1 MRNSAK
7 IEIKFGV
14 NARLVLVTLAL
25 AFVVSFTGP
34 AVASDLTEPDRVF
47 KQWERQLEAVE
58 EQAQGGSL
66 GELSTRTL
74 RRSVQ
79 EIMEQIAE
87 VRITSTA
94 EVSRIKPLLASL
106 GPAPEGGAEDPAVQS
121 KRAELTAQLARH
133 EGQVKRVGLIV
144 ARAEQALADLT
155 RATRLRFQEYL
166 LKKGASPLLLSSW
179 VTALPELAGLMIHS
193 YVAAPVQWISEIAGD
208 PARTGVALRYGLISL
223 ALAAA
228 GWPLGRWLLARFGRR
243 PDIIEP
249 SYARRLL
256 AAFVEA
262 VARGLIPVLFVAAV
276 GILFTDSAL
285 LGLELRVMVN
295 AVSRNLVIFFIGYGL
310 IKAVFTPDQ
319 AAWRLTPLHTG
330 ASRRVVQRLRA
341 VLLIYVIFSGVGQSL
356 AWATPSTALESTYF
370 FAFAVTLYPT
380 LWALL
385 RHRVWSTGG
394 KAAVLAATES
404 RATSGGINATV
415 SPVPHLSRSDLPRP
429 SRYWARARTIITIAL
444 LAIPISAAAGYP
456 TLTGFLIDAAMLTG
470 LVIAGFLALR
480 WLGRGACNELLTSR
494 EGAGYKFRSF
504 LEIRDEGAA
513 QLRFWIYLGF
523 DLILMLAAVSVLLP
537 LWGVGTE
544 ETLAWLSRLFRG
556 IQIGSYTFS
565 LLDLVLAIAFFAA
578 IMLATRLL
586 QRGLERHFL
595 PNVVRDTGVR
605 DALRT
610 GIGYIGVVIAALVG
624 ISTLGLDLSNL
635 ALIAGALS
643 VGLGFGLQNIVS
655 NFVSGLILLAERPIK
670 PGDWIVVGGHEG
682 TVKKVNVRSTEME
695 TFQRASVIIPN
706 ADLIA
711 TPVTNWT
718 HKNVLGRLEIRIGVA
733 YGSDVELV
741 RDTLLELA
749 RAHPMILADPA
760 PAVVFRDF
768 GASSLDFEL
777 RCFLRDIGWV
787 VIVGSDLRFSIY
799 EAFHEKGIEIPFP
812 QHVVHM
818 ASPEGAGG

>member
-1 MRNSAK
+1 MHNSAK
-7 IEIKFGV
+7 IRAKIKESVG
-14 NARLVLVTLAL
+14 LVLATLAVAL
-25 AFVVSFTGP
+25 VVSFSGLAT
-34 AVASDLTEPDRVF
+34 ASDLAEPDQAF
-47 KQWERQLEAVE
+47 SQWEQQLKIVEARALDSNV
-58 EQAQGGSL
+58 
-66 GELSTRTL
+66 GELSTRAL
-74 RRSVQ
+74 RRSIE
-79 EIMEQIAE
+79 EIMGQIE
-87 VRITSTA
+87 DVRITSTT
-94 EVSRIKPLLASL
+94 EVSRIKRLLASL
-106 GPAPEGGAEDPAVQS
+106 GPAPEDRIEDPTVQS
-121 KRAELTAQLARH
+121 KRAELTAQLAQH
-133 EGQVKRVGLIV
+133 EGQLKRVGLIV
-144 ARAEQALADLT
+144 ARAEQTLADLT
-155 RATRLRFQEYL
+155 RATRLRFQERL
-166 LKKGASPLLLSSW
+166 LQESASPLLPSSW
-179 VTALPELAGLMIHS
+179 ITALPELAGLMIHS
-193 YVAAPVQWISEIAGD
+193 YVKAPVQWVSEISGD
-208 PARTGVALRYGLISL
+208 PERVGTAFRFVLISL

-228 GWPLGRWLLARFGRR
+228 GWPLGRWILVRYGRR
-243 PDIIEP
+243 PDITAP

-276 GILFTDSAL
+276 GILFTGDAL
-285 LGLELRVMVN
+285 LGLELRVMID
-295 AVSRNLVIFFIGYGL
+295 ALARYLVIFFIGYGL

-330 ASRRVVQRLRA
+330 ASTRVVQRLRT
-341 VLLIYVIFSGVGQSL
+341 VLLIFVIFGGAGQSL
-356 AWATPSTALESTYF
+356 AWATLSDALESTYY
-370 FAFAVTLYPT
+370 FAFAVTLYPA

-394 KAAVLAATES
+394 KAAVAAAAEPGPLPGS
-404 RATSGGINATV
+404 RGFTAPLN
-415 SPVPHLSRSDLPRP
+415 PDLPKP
-429 SRYWARARTIITIAL
+429 SPYWARARASITIAL
-444 LAIPISAAAGYP
+444 LAIPVSAAAGYP
-456 TLTGFLIDAAMLTG
+456 KLTGFLIDASMLTG
-470 LVIAGFLALR
+470 LVSAGFLALR
-480 WLGRGACNELLTSR
+480 WLGRGACNELLTGR
-494 EGAGYKFRSF
+494 DGAGYKLRSF
-504 LEIRDEGAA
+504 FELSKEGAIR
-513 QLRFWIYLGF
+513 LRLWIYLGF
-523 DLILMLAAVSVLLP
+523 DLILILAAVSVLLP

-578 IMLATRLL
+578 IMVATRLL

-595 PNVVRDTGVR
+595 PNMVRDIGVR

-610 GIGYIGVVIAALVG
+610 GIGYVGVVIAALVG

-733 YGSDVELV
+733 YGSDVALV

-749 RAHPMILADPA
+749 RAHPVVLADPE
-760 PAVVFRDF
+760 PTVVFRDF

-799 EAFHEKGIEIPFP
+799 EAFNEKGIEIPFP

-818 ASPEGAGG
+818 ASPRGDAE